1 LLSSSANFFSF
12 LRHHP
17 RILTSIAFNQI
28 FISDHTSHQLNSS
41 TMDFVKD
48 KVNQVSE
55 TIQGKG
61 AEASA
66 EQNKRKFT
74 RDSFQVVLY

>member
-1 LLSSSANFFSF
+1 
-12 LRHHP
+12 
-17 RILTSIAFNQI
+17 
-28 FISDHTSHQLNSS
+28 
-41 TMDFVKD
+41 MDFVKD

-66 EQNKRKFT
+66 EQNKRDFT
-74 RDSFQVVLY
+74 RDSLQASPY

>member
-1 LLSSSANFFSF
+1 
-12 LRHHP
+12 
-17 RILTSIAFNQI
+17 
-28 FISDHTSHQLNSS
+28 
-41 TMDFVKD
+41 MDFVKD

-66 EQNKRKFT
+66 EQNKREFT